1 MSATCS
7 KTGNIFFLQKNGVVC
22 VNPKD

>member
-22 VNPKD
+22 VNPRD